1 MVELNFGGARD
12 VDELRNRRICSVRLR
27 PRGSRLVEE
36 GQPDTQERP
45 AQRLLIGGFS
55 RVVWDARYF
64 ASWSSLD
71 MRLDA
76 PAGCSCISLKMGSSF
91 SFIILYFLY
100 SSTSCCESAV
110 RPISR

>member
-1 MVELNFGGARD
+1 MVELDFGGARD
-12 VDELRNRRICSVRLR
+12 VDELRNRGIWSGGLR
-27 PRGSRLVEE
+27 PSGNRGVEE
-36 GQPDTQERP
+36 GEPDTYERP
-45 AQRLLIGGFS
+45 AQRLLFWGS
-55 RVVWDARYF
+55 WRAVADARYF
-64 ASWSSLD
+64 ASWSSLE
-71 MRLDA
+71 MRLDT